1 VPFLYKRPSGLKLLF
16 AFTSLDWNYEYI
28 WDGAYRKA
36 PKIEEVERMPRLDLE
51 PLSDDVLKKVFEH
64 ICLLYDGYYD
74 FLEEDL
80 TIDKLFRKVNTQ
92 SGRTRLFVKGS
103 VEALDLVRFNPEK
116 DLDKVLQ

>member
-1 VPFLYKRPSGLKLLF
+1 
-16 AFTSLDWNYEYI
+16 
-28 WDGAYRKA
+28 
-36 PKIEEVERMPRLDLE
+36 MPRIDLQ
-51 PLSDDVLKKVFEH
+51 PLSDDTLKEVFEH
-64 ICLLYDGYYD
+64 ICLLYDSSYD